1 MHELTIHE
9 LSERLERGDISSLG
23 ATEAFLERIDAVE
36 ERVKAYITVDREGA
50 LRGAEEADKR
60 LASGDGVT
68 PLTGVPIAVK
78 DIFSTKGLRTTC
90 ATKMLVNK
98 SPP

>member
-9 LSERLERGDISSLG
+9 LSERLQRGDVSSRG

-50 LRGAEEADKR
+50 
-60 LASGDGVT
+60 
-68 PLTGVPIAVK
+68 
-78 DIFSTKGLRTTC
+78 
-90 ATKMLVNK
+90 
-98 SPP
+98 